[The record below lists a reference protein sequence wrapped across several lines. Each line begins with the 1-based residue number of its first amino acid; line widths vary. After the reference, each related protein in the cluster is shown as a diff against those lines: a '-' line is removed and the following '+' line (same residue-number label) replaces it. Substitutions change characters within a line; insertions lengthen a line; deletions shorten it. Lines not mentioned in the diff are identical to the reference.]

1 MAAKKTKSK
10 EWFTIVAPKIFDE
23 REIGRTMVAEPE
35 NLMGRKISLS
45 LIELTNNFEKFYMKF
60 NFRVVKTEG
69 NKAFTEF
76 DSSECLQD
84 YISRMIL
91 RRVRRIDTVQDLKT
105 KDGVN
110 LRVKGLAVISRR
122 VKSSIQKNIRN
133 NIKEMVKEFVENST
147 FEELIESIINDEL
160 KNTILRQSRK
170 TYPVRNFEV
179 RKTQVVAKTYVAA

>member
-1 MAAKKTKSK
+1 M
-10 EWFTIVAPKIFDE
+10 APKLFDE

-35 NLMGRKISLS
+35 HLIGRKISLS

-76 DSSECLQD
+76 DSSECMQD

-105 KDGVN
+105 KDGVEI
-110 LRVKGLAVISRR
+110 RVKGLAVISRR
-122 VKSSIQKNIRN
+122 VKSSIQKKIRN
-133 NIKEMVKEFVENST
+133 DIKEMIKEFVENST
-147 FEELIESIINDEL
+147 FEEIVMSIINDEL
-160 KNTILRQSRK
+160 KNIILRQSRK

-179 RKTQVVAKTYVAA
+179 RKTQVAAKTYVAA